1 MHKLVLVV
9 GLVGS
14 AAFAAEAKFELK
26 GDAGKGATTFR
37 TLCVSCHGETGK
49 GDGAAAAALTPKPCN
64 FTDPVNAERLT
75 DEHVYKTIKD
85 GGAAVGRSPLMVAW
99 SSTLK
104 DDQIRDVAA
113 YVLSFKPAPA
123 PAKKDAAKAGK
134 PAPAKK

>member
-1 MHKLVLVV
+1 MNKLVLVV
-9 GLVGS
+9 GLLSG

-26 GDAGKGATTFR
+26 GDAAKGATTFK
-37 TLCVSCHGETGK
+37 TLCGSCHGESGK
-49 GDGAAAAALTPKPCN
+49 GDGAASAALSPKPCN
-64 FTDPVNAERLT
+64 FTDPINADRLT

-123 PAKKDAAKAGK
+123 KNAGK
-134 PAPAKK
+134 PAKAAAPAKK